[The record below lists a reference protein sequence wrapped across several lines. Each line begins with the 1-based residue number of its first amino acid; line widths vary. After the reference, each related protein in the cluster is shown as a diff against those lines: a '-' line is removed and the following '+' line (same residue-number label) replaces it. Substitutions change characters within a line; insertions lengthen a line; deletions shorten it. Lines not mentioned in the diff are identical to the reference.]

1 MKNTNNALIAPRK
14 MRKKPKVWF
23 NTMAFSSEQ
32 KIQLEMWKAWYYK
45 ARCDHMISLSLSLT
59 LVMWDERKIH
69 TRKDNLSVEETN
81 LRHASIRRKLIKVY
95 GIGCRCFS
103 FRSMHIR
110 TLLIP
115 THTIIPFVGSIFLDT
130 PFLTLL
136 LAGYS
141 IPLGILLKYDQSW

>member
-1 MKNTNNALIAPRK
+1 MHQVKWKRNLRYDLTQWHFLHSKKNQVEK
-14 MRKKPKVWF
+14 
-23 NTMAFSSEQ
+23 
-32 KIQLEMWKAWYYK
+32 WKAWYYK
-45 ARCDHMISLSLSLT
+45 ARCDHLRSLSHS
-59 LVMWDERKIH
+59 LVMWEERKIH

-103 FRSMHIR
+103 FRSTHIR

-115 THTIIPFVGSIFLDT
+115 THTIIPFVRSIFLDT

-141 IPLGILLKYDQSW
+141 IPLGTLLKYNQSW